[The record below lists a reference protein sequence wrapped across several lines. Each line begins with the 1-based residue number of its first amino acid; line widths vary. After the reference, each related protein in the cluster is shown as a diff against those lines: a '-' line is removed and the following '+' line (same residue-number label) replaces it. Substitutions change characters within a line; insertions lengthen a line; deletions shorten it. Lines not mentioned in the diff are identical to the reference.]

1 MTTKPTAAS
10 PAAPAPEDAQV
21 KRFAVL
27 TAAAGLSTW
36 AIDMAATQVGL
47 PSQQAALGISVLA
60 SQWILNLTLML
71 LAGLVTVGGAL
82 GDRVGRLKMFRL
94 GIILVAVG
102 AVITAAGGLLG
113 LYVVVLAGR
122 GLQGV
127 GAALFLPAS
136 TALLLDVFPP
146 AERGKAQGRMMILSM
161 LVTAFAPTLI
171 GVIIQAVAWPVAY
184 LLTVLAAGVA
194 FFLASKVKY
203 TQRQG
208 STAPFDY
215 VGGVLVFLS
224 VALLTIGIMQAGGGG
239 FFSAAVLAPVGAGL
253 ALGAALVVIS
263 GRKASPLINFDVLKI
278 RTVAVAVFLSMVR
291 FLPSVLMGAFVARYV
306 QEVLGL
312 SATVTGMLMIV
323 PVLAQVV
330 AAPVGGKML
339 DKAGARQPVILGI
352 GLMVAGLASL
362 ALGFGGDN
370 LWLVVIGATLGG
382 SGFSF
387 INPVQMAALGDTPLE
402 QRGMLAGIFP
412 LAGNFGTALFVALL
426 TAGLGAL
433 MDRYLA
439 ANPGAR
445 AAAAQASALST
456 LAWIGLAVTAATMAA
471 ALMLPK
477 AAAPQA
483 QPGTTAARPAK

>member
-1 MTTKPTAAS
+1 VTTQ
-10 PAAPAPEDAQV
+10 AAPASPPAGDAQV
-21 KRFAVL
+21 ARFAVL

-47 PSQQAALGISVLA
+47 PSQQAALGISVVA
-60 SQWILNLTLML
+60 SQWILNLTLMI

-82 GDRVGRLKMFRL
+82 GDRLGRLEMFRL
-94 GIILVAVG
+94 GLILVAVG
-102 AVITAAGGLLG
+102 AAVTTTGGLLG
-113 LYVVVLAGR
+113 QYIVVLLGR
-122 GLQGV
+122 GVEGV

-136 TALLLDVFPP
+136 TALLLDVIPP

-171 GVIIQAVAWPVAY
+171 GVIIQAVAWPFAY

-203 TQRQG
+203 TQRRPAQ
-208 STAPFDY
+208 TPFDY
-215 VGGVLVFLS
+215 TGGVLVFLS
-224 VALLTIGIMQAGGGG
+224 VALLTIGIMQGGGG
-239 FFSAAVLAPVGAGL
+239 LLSLAVLVPVGAGL
-253 ALGAALVVIS
+253 ALGAALVLS
-263 GRKASPLINFDVLKI
+263 SRRKEFPLINFNVLAI
-278 RTVAVAVFLSMVR
+278 RTVAVAVFLSLMR

-330 AAPVGGKML
+330 AAPIGGKML
-339 DKAGARQPVILGI
+339 DQAGARRPVLIGI
-352 GLMVAGLASL
+352 ALLVAGLAS
-362 ALGFGGDN
+362 AAFGFSGNN
-370 LWLVVIGATLGG
+370 LLLVVLGATLGG
-382 SGFSF
+382 AGFSF

-402 QRGMLAGIFP
+402 QRGMVAGLFP

-426 TAGLGAL
+426 TAGLGTL
-433 MDRYLA
+433 MERFLA
-439 ANPGAR
+439 ANPGAS
-445 AAAAQASALST
+445 AAEAQASALGT
-456 LAWIGLAVTAATMAA
+456 LAWIALAVTAATFAA

-477 AAAPQA
+477 AAAQPA
-483 QPGTTAARPAK
+483 QPAPAAGRPAK